1 MRILHAAL
9 ITEEVRSLC
18 LRACCDL
25 PTDVLAALETARLR
39 EEPGSAAQSVLNQLI
54 ENQEL
59 ARARRRPICQDTGV
73 VVVFADIGREL
84 HIEGDLQSAVD
95 EGVRR
100 VYVQGCLRLSLLDPL
115 TRVNTQ
121 DNTPATLH
129 IRFIEGDRLC
139 LTIAPKGFGSENMS
153 RISMLPPAAG
163 TEGILDF
170 IVSTVVAA
178 GASAC
183 PPVVVGVGIGGTME
197 SCALLAKRQLLRPLG
212 EPAARADV
220 AALEA
225 EALRRINASGS
236 GPMGLGGRT
245 SALAV
250 HMDAIPT
257 HIAGLP
263 AAVCLQCHA
272 CRHASGE
279 L

>member
-1 MRILHAAL
+1 MRILHASK

-25 PTDVLAALETARLR
+25 PPDVLAALEAAAAR
-39 EEPGSAAQSVLNQLI
+39 EEPGSAAQSVLIQLI
-54 ENQEL
+54 ENQQL
-59 ARARRRPICQDTGV
+59 ARTCRRPICQDTGV
-73 VVVFADIGREL
+73 AVVFADIGRDL
-84 HIEGDLQSAVD
+84 HIEGDLASAVD

-100 VYVQGCLRLSLLDPL
+100 AYVEGYLRKSVLDPI

-129 IRFIEGDRLC
+129 IRLTDGDRLR
-139 LTIAPKGFGSENMS
+139 LTVAPKGFGSENMS
-153 RISMLPPAAG
+153 RLIMLPPSAG

-170 IVSTVVAA
+170 IVSTVVSA

-183 PPVVVGVGIGGTME
+183 PPVVAGAGIGGTME

-212 EPAARADV
+212 ESAARADL
-220 AALEA
+220 AALEV
-225 EALRRINASGS
+225 EALRRINESGG

-250 HMDAIPT
+250 HMGAIPT

-263 AAVCLQCHA
+263 VAVNLQCHA